1 MSYNRTAKFK
11 AHNPS
16 GHKRRVFRADQ
27 KDFSRA
33 YAENM
38 NALARHEE
46 ELRQSWGADD
56 PDEELRDKVKQYADL
71 DLRSELKAG
80 VKKEIVSGLQ
90 SYFELDDGDHQNA
103 SFPAPRPKRGGDV
116 EAIID
121 ELLHT
126 IPCAEREDDLKHD
139 LRREETPYRR
149 PIEFVRHRDAPLL
162 RSDDGE
168 KLWAAPKIKNR
179 GKDTYFP
186 ANPIKDCRLL
196 KSRDRY
202 TLYPLSC
209 GRWHMHR
216 FFRTGEP
223 KSCRVVARGN
233 DLYFHYS
240 FKFDRPR
247 RPDPNAVIGVDRG
260 RAITAAYT
268 AINRNGALLEKGASF
283 KENMRERLQE
293 IDQAISR
300 AQSKGRRD
308 LMEELYE
315 KRANLVEHSI
325 HRIANNIVEMADRY
339 NAQITFEDLDNIKGA
354 TGNSNLDR
362 GLKRSQYSRLTQYLE
377 YKAEEKGLRDP
388 KYVWPSHTS
397 TTCPCGYQGDEDEVR
412 PTRDRFVC
420 PECGHEAHA
429 DLNAGRMIALRG
441 LKIINGVSGS
451 FTEFI
456 KQLDRNQ

>member
-16 GHKRRVFRADQ
+16 GHKWRVFRADQ

-38 NALARHEE
+38 NALAGREE
-46 ELRQSWGADD
+46 ELRQSWEVHN
-56 PDEELRDKVKQYADL
+56 PDETLRQKVSRHVDL

-80 VKKEIVSGLQ
+80 VKKEIVSGLE
-90 SYFELDDGDHQNA
+90 SYFELNEGDHQDA

-116 EAIID
+116 EAILD

-126 IPCAEREDDLKHD
+126 VPGQEREDDLKHD
-139 LRREETPYRR
+139 LRRQETPYRR

-186 ANPIKDCRLL
+186 ADPIKGCRLL
-196 KSRDRY
+196 SSRERY

-216 FFRTGEP
+216 FFRKGEP
-223 KSCRVVARGN
+223 KTCRVVPRGEEI
-233 DLYFHYS
+233 YFHYS
-240 FKFDRPR
+240 FKFDRPK

-268 AINRNGALLEKGASF
+268 TVNRNGELLEKGASF
-283 KENMRERLQE
+283 KQNMRERLQK
-293 IDQAISR
+293 IDQAISQ

-308 LMEELYE
+308 LMKELYG
-315 KRANLVEHSI
+315 KRGNLVEHSI
-325 HRIANNIVEMADRY
+325 HRIANNIVETADRY
-339 NAQITFEDLDNIKGA
+339 NALIAFEDLDNIKGA
-354 TGNSNLDR
+354 TGNSNLDQ
-362 GLKRSQYSRLTQYLE
+362 GLKRSQYSRLTEYVE

-388 KYVWPSHTS
+388 KYVWPSYTS
-397 TTCPCGYQGDEDEVR
+397 TTCPCGYQGPQEEVR
-412 PTRDRFVC
+412 PTRDKFIC

-429 DLNAGRMIALRG
+429 DLNAARMIALRG
-441 LKIINGVSGS
+441 LKYRNGVSGS
-451 FTEFI
+451 LTEFI